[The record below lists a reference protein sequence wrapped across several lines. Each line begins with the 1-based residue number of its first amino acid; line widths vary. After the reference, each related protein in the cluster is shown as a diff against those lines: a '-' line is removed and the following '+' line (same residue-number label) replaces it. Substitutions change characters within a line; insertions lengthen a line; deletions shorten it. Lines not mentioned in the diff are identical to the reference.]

1 MITSGKHRTTP
12 KLIGPS
18 FIALQVRDLEASK
31 TFYVEQIGLTASPHN
46 PPGAVVFN
54 TKPVPFA
61 IRTPM
66 VDLDATSK
74 LGWGISL
81 WIAATD
87 ADALHAQLAEKGV
100 PILLPLAD
108 GPFGRFFAFRDPDGY
123 TITVSTAQPKIART
137 TLDPKGGYLTFI

>member
-1 MITSGKHRTTP
+1 MTTSSKQEDRP

-18 FIALQVRDLEASK
+18 FIALQVRDLDASK
-31 TFYVEQIGLTASPHN
+31 TFYLKQIGLISSPHT
-46 PPGAVVFN
+46 PPGAVIFN

-74 LGWGISL
+74 LGWGVSL

-87 ADALHAQLAEKGV
+87 ADAFHAELVEKGV
-100 PILLPLAD
+100 PILNAPAD
-108 GPFGRFFAFRDPDGY
+108 GPFGRFFSFRDPDGY
-123 TITVSTAQPKIART
+123 AITVHTEKLATAA
-137 TLDPKGGYLTFI
+137 G

>member
-1 MITSGKHRTTP
+1 MTTSSKHRTTP

-74 LGWGISL
+74 LGWGVSP
-81 WIAATD
+81 A
-87 ADALHAQLAEKGV
+87 KGHRTR
-100 PILLPLAD
+100 PCSAFLRWLGL
-108 GPFGRFFAFRDPDGY
+108 GP
-123 TITVSTAQPKIART
+123 
-137 TLDPKGGYLTFI
+137 